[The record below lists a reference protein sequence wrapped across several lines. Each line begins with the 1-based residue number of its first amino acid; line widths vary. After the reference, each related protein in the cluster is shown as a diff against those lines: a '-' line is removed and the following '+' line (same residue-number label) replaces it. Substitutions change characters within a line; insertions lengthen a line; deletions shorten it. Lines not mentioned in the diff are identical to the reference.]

1 MRRIIALLIPLV
13 IGLFIAA
20 YWWLPLVFNRN
31 LFSSET
37 FTLASSVPYTHSFF
51 QLITFRINGDS
62 SSATFAIENSPS
74 IGILLI
80 RLFVPIFALAALL
93 FYRKNKYVLFFL
105 GTSIVAIILAM
116 GVYSPIPLF
125 SFAFQHFPFFNG
137 IQTPSRFMIF
147 AAFGFSVLA
156 GFTTAGIMRV
166 KKPKKNLLNLILVGI
181 ILVAIIGPVYSE
193 TLYAFQTFELTPSQT
208 AGMSWLSGQ
217 EPGRVVSLPWITWVN
232 IPGTRSIVYPWNY
245 VQMYGQESVMG
256 GVPSRE
262 LQNSADLLNV
272 LRSDLYNG
280 NITNIKL
287 LNILGVRYIVLDK
300 NYPTLFNSTQYDAA
314 YAALKSSSGF
324 RLAWS
329 GDNVT
334 IFENLNVFPRVFVMT
349 ETCTKID
356 TFDTNTMWKW
366 AQGTQYPAELSWN
379 NNIVQNG
386 NVSLQSN
393 YRFTNSGRDWLNI
406 GTNVTNINFTDYDA
420 ISFSYYLPKP
430 QSDIR
435 LGIALFE
442 QDGGEYTAPI
452 QIDTTPG
459 WHAATIP
466 FAAMQ
471 MATND
476 TNKQLDLNQIKSL
489 WIGVTETS
497 NYATNKI
504 FTIYFDNMQLVKY
517 NYIFNQSTFQEIQ
530 PGKYQVNL
538 NLKQDSY
545 VVLAESYDPQWVA
558 TDQQT
563 GKTINSEPLFIA
575 LNGFQIQKGEHQITL
590 EYKQSTPDI
599 IGEATS
605 VGTALACLVCLIIFP
620 LRKRFRFKERKPLEG
635 SITHQFTDRQNT
647 DKIQQP
653 KH

>member
-1 MRRIIALLIPLV
+1 
-13 IGLFIAA
+13 
-20 YWWLPLVFNRN
+20 
-31 LFSSET
+31 
-37 FTLASSVPYTHSFF
+37 
-51 QLITFRINGDS
+51 
-62 SSATFAIENSPS
+62 
-74 IGILLI
+74 
-80 RLFVPIFALAALL
+80 
-93 FYRKNKYVLFFL
+93 
-105 GTSIVAIILAM
+105 
-116 GVYSPIPLF
+116 
-125 SFAFQHFPFFNG
+125 
-137 IQTPSRFMIF
+137 
-147 AAFGFSVLA
+147 
-156 GFTTAGIMRV
+156 
-166 KKPKKNLLNLILVGI
+166 
-181 ILVAIIGPVYSE
+181 
-193 TLYAFQTFELTPSQT
+193 
-208 AGMSWLSGQ
+208 
-217 EPGRVVSLPWITWVN
+217 
-232 IPGTRSIVYPWNY
+232 
-245 VQMYGQESVMG
+245 MG
-256 GVPSRE
+256 GVPSKE
-262 LQNSADLLNV
+262 LENTATLLDT
-272 LRSDLYNG
+272 LRLDLYNQ
-280 NITNIKL
+280 NINSTDL
-287 LNILGVRYIVLDK
+287 LNILGIKYVVLDK
-300 NYPTLFNSTQYDAA
+300 NYPNYFSNAQYDAA
-314 YAALKSSSGF
+314 YAELSSSSSF
-324 RLAWS
+324 KQAWS

-334 IFENLNVFPRVFVMT
+334 IFENLNAFPTVYVMT
-349 ETCTKID
+349 ETPTNIG
-356 TFDTNTMWKW
+356 TFENTNTTWKW
-366 AQGTQYPAELSWN
+366 AQGTQYPAQLSWN

-393 YRFTNSGRDWLNI
+393 YQFTNSGRDWLTI
-406 GTNVTNINFTDYDA
+406 GTNVSNINFTDYDA

-435 LGIALFE
+435 FGIALFE

-459 WHAATIP
+459 WHTATIP
-466 FAAMQ
+466 FATMQ

-476 TNKQLDLNQIKSL
+476 TNKQLDLNQIKTL

-590 EYKQSTPDI
+590 EYKQSTPGI

-605 VGTALACLVCLIIFP
+605 VGAVVACLVCLIIFP

-635 SITHQFTDRQNT
+635 PITHQFTDRQNT
-647 DKIQQP
+647 AKIQQP